1 MITGKLFIL
10 SAPSGTGKT
19 TLLRKVMAD
28 VPGLA
33 FSVSHTTRSPRS
45 GEEDG
50 VDYYFVSRGQ
60 FEAMREQAAFLE
72 WAEVHGNFYGT
83 SGPAVFT
90 QVSSGIDVVL
100 DIDVQG
106 AAILRASAK
115 IPATISTASIFIA
128 PPSLQELERRL
139 RGRGTDNEETI
150 LLRLRNAGREMQE
163 ALAYDYLVVNDTLE
177 QAIDTVRAIVIAE
190 RSRGHRLPTGEA
202 IKIVSEP

>member
-1 MITGKLFIL
+1 MITGKLFIF
-10 SAPSGTGKT
+10 SAPSGAGKT
-19 TLLRKVMAD
+19 TLLKKVMAD

-45 GEEDG
+45 GEKDG
-50 VDYYFVSRGQ
+50 VDYYFVSRGE
-60 FEAMREQAAFLE
+60 FETMREQSAFLE

-83 SGPAVFT
+83 SGPAVFA

-100 DIDVQG
+100 DIDIQG
-106 AAILRASAK
+106 AAILRTSAK
-115 IPATISTASIFIA
+115 IPATISAASLFIT

-139 RGRGTDNEETI
+139 RGRGTDSEETI
-150 LLRLRNAGREMQE
+150 LLRMRNARREMQE

-177 QAIDTVRAIVIAE
+177 QAIDTVRAIIIAE